1 MNKTK
6 RSVYLITA
14 AMLFIFCLF
23 FFVTTH
29 NAQPAAGHLQH
40 PQGDF
45 IQVNG
50 KNIWYESEGTGEALI
65 LIAGGPG
72 FSHAYFHP
80 YFSALAAS
88 HRVIYFDAYGCGKSE
103 RAKSKGAYSF
113 ARAVEDLEGLRRTL
127 KLGEVNVLGHSY
139 GGFVAQSYALKY
151 PGSVKRLVL
160 ANTVASGQELQ
171 LAQTRYNEELRYQL
185 PELWAKVR
193 QLRAREVLSSATE
206 FQAVYGV
213 PPVYHYFYNPEN
225 ARQLPTTEPDLYN
238 PDLWYA
244 MAGNDADFILAG
256 ELARYD
262 VRPQLRRLRMPVL
275 ILAGRFDRAVF
286 PELSIRYQKYL
297 PQAEFAMLEKSG
309 HFPFIEETE
318 KSLTVLRTFLAK

>member
-1 MNKTK
+1 MNKPI
-6 RSVYLITA
+6 RPIYFPTA
-14 AMLFIFCLF
+14 IMLSCLF
-23 FFVTTH
+23 FFATAF
-29 NAQPAAGHLQH
+29 NAQPTAAGQLQH
-40 PQGDF
+40 PQGEF

-50 KNIWYESEGTGEALI
+50 KNIWYESEGTGEPLI

-103 RAKSKGAYSF
+103 RAKSKDAYSF
-113 ARAVEDLEGLRRTL
+113 ARAVEDVEGLRKAL
-127 KLGEVNVLGHSY
+127 KLGKVNVLGHSY
-139 GGFVAQSYALKY
+139 GGFVAQRYALQY
-151 PGSVKRLVL
+151 PASVKLLVL

-185 PELWAKVR
+185 PELWAKVLR
-193 QLRAREVLSSATE
+193 LRARGVLSSAPE

-225 ARQLPTTEPDLYN
+225 ARRLPITEPDLYN

-244 MAGNDADFILAG
+244 MAGNNADFVVAG

-262 VRPQLRRLRMPVL
+262 VRPRLRRLKMPVL
-275 ILAGRFDRAVF
+275 VLAGRFDRNVF
-286 PELSIRYQKYL
+286 PELSVRYQKYL
-297 PQAEFAMLEKSG
+297 PQAEFVMLEKSG

-318 KSLTVLRTFLAK
+318 KSLAVLRTFLAK